1 MKVCP
6 RVELSQLMYLCDGRS
21 HFRPVSRAP
30 WMRGVSEGMFL
41 CGVLTNNEAELC
53 QVQLLSMLQLTMDTE
68 EPLLTQNIDQQ
79 YIDDDMIRVV
89 IVCRCVPVVVF
100 SP

>member
-1 MKVCP
+1 
-6 RVELSQLMYLCDGRS
+6 
-21 HFRPVSRAP
+21 
-30 WMRGVSEGMFL
+30 MRGVSEGMFL

-89 IVCRCVPVVVF
+89 IVCRLIGIKV

>member
-1 MKVCP
+1 
-6 RVELSQLMYLCDGRS
+6 
-21 HFRPVSRAP
+21 
-30 WMRGVSEGMFL
+30 MRGVSEGMFL

-89 IVCRCVPVVVF
+89 IVCRLIGINVSPYRRCRSFTVDQLELFRIAVVI
-100 SP
+100 